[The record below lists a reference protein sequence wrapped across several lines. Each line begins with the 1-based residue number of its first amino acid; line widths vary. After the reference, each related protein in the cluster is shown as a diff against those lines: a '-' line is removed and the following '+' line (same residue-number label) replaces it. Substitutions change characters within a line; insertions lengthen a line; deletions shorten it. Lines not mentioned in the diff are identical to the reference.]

1 MDIARYRNKYICGGP
16 RSNDI
21 PMVMNTLAASSRFL
35 NSILHEKE
43 LGLLGEMANSR
54 AGEGRCKMSLEY
66 LFVPDNKEVLQD

>member
-1 MDIARYRNKYICGGP
+1 
-16 RSNDI
+16 
-21 PMVMNTLAASSRFL
+21 MVMDTLAASSRFL

-66 LFVPDNKEVLQD
+66 LFVPDNKEVFQD